1 MNARSLT
8 HDPLIEAVTA
18 EFAAHFV
25 PGGEVMYRGDTGW
38 CAPGRGAGGSPQIPD
53 VDRDF
58 LPDVII
64 HDPAR
69 DGLFLVDAITRHGT
83 VDEKR
88 RGELARLFAGS
99 AVWLEF
105 VSALTTRA
113 QLGLCADGIAWETVV
128 WMADAPE
135 HLIHYNGSRVLGPY
149 RSR

>member
-1 MNARSLT
+1 M
-8 HDPLIEAVTA
+8 
-18 EFAAHFV
+18 
-25 PGGEVMYRGDTGW
+25 
-38 CAPGRGAGGSPQIPD
+38 PD
-53 VDRDF
+53 VDRDR

-69 DGLFLVDAITRHGT
+69 DGLYLVDAVTRHGI
-83 VDEKR
+83 VDHGR
-88 RGELARLFAGS
+88 REELARLFAGS

-149 RSR
+149 RSCYEGDRASPDHIP